1 MGALSRSF
9 RVRCL
14 VGCLDG
20 RVSERGVL
28 RVDCLD
34 GCLDGVVPPQ
44 SKALPGFEGVNID
57 TVRGLRRVGEATR
70 QA

>member
-1 MGALSRSF
+1 MGAAASAASTGALGNVGSF
-9 RVRCL
+9 A
-14 VGCLDG
+14 
-20 RVSERGVL
+20 SAASTAASTAWYA
-28 RVDCLD
+28 
-34 GCLDGVVPPQ
+34 PPQ